1 MEKEL
6 IDNPHMK
13 RPLMQI
19 GLLKGEAGELQKRI
33 RRREISDKKTKEWV
47 EKGVWGTELN
57 LILTCQELFFS

>member
-1 MEKEL
+1 METKMEKEL

-33 RRREISDKKTKEWV
+33 R
-47 EKGVWGTELN
+47 L
-57 LILTCQELFFS
+57 LQ